1 MSEKGRAVAA
11 RKGPAKLGGDLD
23 EVFATKKETSVTAPG
38 SDAGNGTAANGTNRM
53 EPEPAGPLVRG
64 GVTSS
69 TIRIPHYLS
78 DRISDYLHANKGDT
92 LTTLFF
98 KGLMKLGIE
107 VEPGDLV
114 PKRQRRSR

>member
-1 MSEKGRAVAA
+1 MSERSRAAAA
-11 RKGPAKLGGDLD
+11 RKGPAKLGEDLD
-23 EVFATKKETSVTAPG
+23 DVFAAKKEAALSPG
-38 SDAGNGTAANGTNRM
+38 GTATNRST
-53 EPEPAGPLVRG
+53 EGGANRPEPVYVEPAEKD

-78 DRISDYLHANKGDT
+78 DRISDYLHVNKGDT
-92 LTTLFF
+92 LTTMFF
-98 KGLMKLGIE
+98 KGLTKLGIE

>member
-1 MSEKGRAVAA
+1 MSERGRAATA
-11 RKGPAKLGGDLD
+11 RKGPAKLGEDLD
-23 EVFATKKETSVTAPG
+23 EVFTAKKEAAPLPG
-38 SDAGNGTAANGTNRM
+38 SGAMNRDAANGAKR
-53 EPEPAGPLVRG
+53 PELVPAGPEEKE

-98 KGLMKLGIE
+98 KGLTKLGIE

>member
-1 MSEKGRAVAA
+1 MSERSRAAVA
-11 RKGPAKLGGDLD
+11 RKGPAKLGEDLD
-23 EVFATKKETSVTAPG
+23 DVFAAKKEAASSPG
-38 SDAGNGTAANGTNRM
+38 DAATNKSTEGGANR
-53 EPEPAGPLVRG
+53 PEPASVESAEKD

-78 DRISDYLHANKGDT
+78 DRISDYLHVNKGDT
-92 LTTLFF
+92 LTTMFF
-98 KGLMKLGIE
+98 KGLTKLGIE

>member
-1 MSEKGRAVAA
+1 MSERGRAAVA
-11 RKGPAKLGGDLD
+11 RKGPAKLGEDLD
-23 EVFATKKETSVTAPG
+23 DVFAAKKEAASPPSG
-38 SDAGNGTAANGTNRM
+38 SATGRDAGGRAGQ
-53 EPEPAGPLVRG
+53 PELAPVELAEKE

-98 KGLMKLGIE
+98 KGLTKLGIK

>member
-1 MSEKGRAVAA
+1 MSERGRAAAA
-11 RKGPAKLGGDLD
+11 RKGPAKLGEDLD
-23 EVFATKKETSVTAPG
+23 DVFAAKKEAAPQPGDGAVSRDPG
-38 SDAGNGTAANGTNRM
+38 SGANR
-53 EPEPAGPLVRG
+53 PEPALVEPPEKE

-92 LTTLFF
+92 LTTLVF
-98 KGLMKLGIE
+98 KGLTKLGIE

>member
-1 MSEKGRAVAA
+1 MSEKGTTA
-11 RKGPAKLGGDLD
+11 RKGPAILGGDLD
-23 EVFATKKETSVTAPG
+23 AAFAPKGVMPAPPNIEAG
-38 SDAGNGTAANGTNRM
+38 KDAGAALQ
-53 EPEPAGPLVRG
+53 PGPVEREA
-64 GVTSS
+64 VTSS

-92 LTTLFF
+92 LTTLVF
-98 KGLMKLGIE
+98 KGLTKLGIE

>member
-1 MSEKGRAVAA
+1 MSERGRAALA

-23 EVFATKKETSVTAPG
+23 DVFAAKKETASPSGGGAVG
-38 SDAGNGTAANGTNRM
+38 RDAGGEANRP
-53 EPEPAGPLVRG
+53 ELVPVEPADKD

-92 LTTLFF
+92 LTTLVF
-98 KGLMKLGIE
+98 KGLTKLGIE

>member
-1 MSEKGRAVAA
+1 MSERGRAAVA
-11 RKGPAKLGGDLD
+11 RKGPAKLGEDLD
-23 EVFATKKETSVTAPG
+23 DVFAAKKEAVSSLSGGTVG
-38 SDAGNGTAANGTNRM
+38 RDAGVEANR
-53 EPEPAGPLVRG
+53 PEPVPIKPTEKG
-64 GVTSS
+64 GMTSS

-92 LTTLFF
+92 LTTLVF

>member
-1 MSEKGRAVAA
+1 MSEKTTTA

-23 EVFATKKETSVTAPG
+23 AVFAPKGAVPAPP
-38 SDAGNGTAANGTNRM
+38 SIEAVKNAGAAHQ
-53 EPEPAGPLVRG
+53 PEPVDREA
-64 GVTSS
+64 VTSS

-92 LTTLFF
+92 LTTLMF
-98 KGLMKLGIE
+98 KGLTKLGIE
-107 VEPGDLV
+107 VEPEDLV

>member
-1 MSEKGRAVAA
+1 MSERGRAAVA
-11 RKGPAKLGGDLD
+11 RKGPAKLGEDLD
-23 EVFATKKETSVTAPG
+23 DVFAAKKEAASLPG
-38 SDAGNGTAANGTNRM
+38 GAATNGSTEGGANR
-53 EPEPAGPLVRG
+53 PEPASVEPAEKE

-92 LTTLFF
+92 LTTMFF
-98 KGLMKLGIE
+98 KGLTKLGIE

>member
-1 MSEKGRAVAA
+1 MSEKAATA

-23 EVFATKKETSVTAPG
+23 SVFAPKGAVTAPPRVG
-38 SDAGNGTAANGTNRM
+38 AGREAGGASRA
-53 EPEPAGPLVRG
+53 EPVDKES
-64 GVTSS
+64 VTSS

-92 LTTLFF
+92 LTTLVF
-98 KGLMKLGIE
+98 KGLTKLGIE
-107 VEPGDLV
+107 VEPEDLV

>member
-1 MSEKGRAVAA
+1 MSERGRVAVA
-11 RKGPAKLGGDLD
+11 RKGPAQLGEGLD
-23 EVFATKKETSVTAPG
+23 DVFAAKKEAASQPG
-38 SDAGNGTAANGTNRM
+38 GGATGRDAGIGANR
-53 EPEPAGPLVRG
+53 PEPTPVEPAEKE

-92 LTTLFF
+92 LTTLVF
-98 KGLMKLGIE
+98 KGLTKLGIE

>member
-1 MSEKGRAVAA
+1 MSEKGRAAVT
-11 RKGPAKLGGDLD
+11 RKGPAKLGEDLD
-23 EVFATKKETSVTAPG
+23 DVFAAKKEAPLLPGDGAMNG
-38 SDAGNGTAANGTNRM
+38 SPARGADRS
-53 EPEPAGPLVRG
+53 EPTPAEPAEKEGM
-64 GVTSS
+64 TSS

-78 DRISDYLHANKGDT
+78 DRISDYLHVNKGDT

-98 KGLMKLGIE
+98 KGLTKLGIE

>member
-1 MSEKGRAVAA
+1 MSH
-11 RKGPAKLGGDLD
+11 KLTIPCGAIGEERGDVEHHPHHL
-23 EVFATKKETSVTAPG
+23 SAP
-38 SDAGNGTAANGTNRM
+38 
-53 EPEPAGPLVRG
+53 
-64 GVTSS
+64 
-69 TIRIPHYLS
+69 
-78 DRISDYLHANKGDT
+78 ISDYLHANKGDT

>member
-1 MSEKGRAVAA
+1 MSERGRGATP
-11 RKGPAKLGGDLD
+11 RKGPAKLGEDLD
-23 EVFATKKETSVTAPG
+23 DVFAAKKAAAPLPTG
-38 SDAGNGTAANGTNRM
+38 GVMNRDAASGAKRLEPTLA
-53 EPEPAGPLVRG
+53 EPEEKE

-98 KGLMKLGIE
+98 KGLTKLGIE

>member
-1 MSEKGRAVAA
+1 MSERGRAAA

-23 EVFATKKETSVTAPG
+23 DVFAAKREVASPSSGGAMRSG
-38 SDAGNGTAANGTNRM
+38 GAGARANP
-53 EPEPAGPLVRG
+53 PEPAPVEPAEKE